1 MEAAMAKV
9 GFVGLGIMGE
19 PMCRNVLSKGH
30 DVTVYN
36 RTRAKMDPLVAA
48 GAKAAPSLAELVR
61 GSEVVITMVADPA
74 AVRDVVTAKGGILSA
89 LSSGQI
95 HIDMSTVSPETSR
108 EIAALVR
115 GKGAD
120 YLEAPVLG
128 SRKPATDGT
137 LTILTGGDEALSRR
151 MEPLLLAMG
160 SKVIH
165 MGGTGMAA
173 HMKLIINQIMGTVL
187 CVFAEASLTGMAA
200 GLAPER
206 ILAVLENSVVACPA
220 IRMKGADMLGER
232 VFTPN
237 FPLKH
242 AHKDMRLAV
251 EAGEAAGIPTPVTKA
266 ACGLFG
272 AARDKGVG
280 DRDISAVLRA
290 LTEL

>member
-1 MEAAMAKV
+1 MAKV

-36 RTRAKMDPLVAA
+36 RTRAKMEPLVAA
-48 GAKAAPSLAELVR
+48 GAKAAASLSGLVR

-89 LSSGQI
+89 IAPGQV
-95 HIDMSTVSPETSR
+95 HIDMSTVSPGTSR

-120 YLEAPVLG
+120 HLEAPVLG
-128 SRKPATDGT
+128 SRKPAADGT
-137 LTILTGGDEALSRR
+137 LAILTGGDEALSRR

-160 SKVIH
+160 RKVVH
-165 MGGTGMAA
+165 MGATGMAA
-173 HMKLIINQIMGTVL
+173 HMKLIINQILGTIL
-187 CVFAEASLTGMAA
+187 CSFAEAALTGMEA

-206 ILAVLENSVVACPA
+206 ILDVLGDSVVACPA
-220 IRMKGADMLGER
+220 LRAKGPDMLGER

-242 AHKDMRLAV
+242 AHKDLRLAV
-251 EAGEAAGIPTPVTKA
+251 EAGAAAGIPTPVTKA
-266 ACGLFG
+266 ACDLFG
-272 AARDKGVG
+272 AAREKGVG

-290 LTEL
+290 LTDK